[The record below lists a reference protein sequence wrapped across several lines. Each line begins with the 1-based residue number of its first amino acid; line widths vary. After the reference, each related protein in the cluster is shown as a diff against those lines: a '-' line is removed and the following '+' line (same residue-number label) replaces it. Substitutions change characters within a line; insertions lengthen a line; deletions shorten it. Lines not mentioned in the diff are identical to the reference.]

1 VRNFQIDLA
10 ARFGVDQFVNIWN
23 KTTKID
29 GAKQKQPNG
38 ATWYSVINP
47 KIKIIKN

>member
-10 ARFGVDQFVNIWN
+10 NRFGVDQFVNIWN

-29 GAKQKQPNG
+29 GTKQKQPNG
-38 ATWYSVINP
+38 AMWYSVINP
-47 KIKIIKN
+47 KIKLN